1 MPSPLAQRRRPGQIA
16 RMDLHGLRR
25 EYTRHGLD
33 RHELAADPVD
43 QFRVWFKQACD
54 AGINEPNAM
63 VLATVTPQGA
73 PSSRVVLLKAFDA
86 RGFAFYTNLRSH
98 KAREIAAMPRVSA
111 TFPWLEFERQVH
123 VVGAV
128 EAVSREETEAYFRS
142 RPYASQL
149 GAWASHQSEPV
160 ADRAELEAR
169 FEQLKRDHP
178 EGNVPVP
185 PHWGGLRIK
194 PERIEFWQGRPSRLH
209 DRFVYL
215 KTPQGGWTISRLQP

>member
-1 MPSPLAQRRRPGQIA
+1 
-16 RMDLHGLRR
+16 MDLHGLRR
-25 EYTRHGLD
+25 EYTLHGLD

-43 QFRVWFKQACD
+43 QFRLWLRQAID

-73 PSSRVVLLKAFDA
+73 PASRVVLLKAFDA
-86 RGFAFYTNLRSH
+86 RGFVFYTNLRSH
-98 KAREIAAMPRVSA
+98 KARDLEANPRASA

-123 VVGAV
+123 AHGTI
-128 EAVSREETEAYFRS
+128 ERVSREETEAYFRS
-142 RPYASQL
+142 RPYLSQL

-169 FEQLKRDHP
+169 LAQLKREHP

-209 DRFVYL
+209 DRFLYSS
-215 KTPQGGWTISRLQP
+215 TPQGAWTISRLQP